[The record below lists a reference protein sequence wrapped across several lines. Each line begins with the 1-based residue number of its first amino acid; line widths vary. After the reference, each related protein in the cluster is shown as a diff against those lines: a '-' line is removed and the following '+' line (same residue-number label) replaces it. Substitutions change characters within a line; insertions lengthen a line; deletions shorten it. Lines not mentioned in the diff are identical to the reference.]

1 MKFKIYVR
9 SLLTLALAALLA
21 ACGSGKSSTSSGS
34 NATPAV
40 PQLNGTFVF
49 SASGSDPADGSYFV
63 AGSFT
68 ADGKGGLTGIE
79 DLNLGSGVDSN
90 VPFTGTYLIDSAGN
104 VAVTVSDGT
113 GIPTFFTFPMPSG
126 SAAAK
131 VSYDG
136 TGTGT
141 VQSQSTSAFSNIGT
155 FAFTLNGQGEGT
167 VTGSGSFTTNAAGS
181 FTAGSENFSDGAFAR
196 TSSALS
202 GTLSPVFSGGR
213 GTAVIGSEL
222 FSYYAISQNQIV
234 LAGLEDSALI
244 YGTATKQ

>member
-1 MKFKIYVR
+1 MKLNLFLR
-9 SLLTLALAALLA
+9 SVVVLMISGLLA
-21 ACGSGKSSTSSGS
+21 ACGGGS
-34 NATPAV
+34 NNATPGGNATPAV
-40 PQLNGTFVF
+40 AQLNGAFVF
-49 SASGSDPADGSYFV
+49 SANGNDPADGSYFV

-104 VAVTVSDGT
+104 AAVTISDGT

-141 VQSQSTSAFSNIGT
+141 VQSQSTSAFSNVGT
-155 FAFTLNGQGEGT
+155 F
-167 VTGSGSFTTNAAGS
+167 
-181 FTAGSENFSDGAFAR
+181 
-196 TSSALS
+196 
-202 GTLSPVFSGGR
+202 
-213 GTAVIGSEL
+213 
-222 FSYYAISQNQIV
+222 
-234 LAGLEDSALI
+234 
-244 YGTATKQ
+244 

>member
-9 SLLTLALAALLA
+9 SLLTVALAALLA

-113 GIPTFFTFPMPSG
+113 GIPT
-126 SAAAK
+126 
-131 VSYDG
+131 
-136 TGTGT
+136 
-141 VQSQSTSAFSNIGT
+141 
-155 FAFTLNGQGEGT
+155 

>member
-1 MKFKIYVR
+1 MKFKPSFCSIAV
-9 SLLTLALAALLA
+9 LAIAGLFSS
-21 ACGSGKSSTSSGS
+21 CGGGNNNNSQSG
-34 NATPAV
+34 NAIPATK
-40 PQLNGTFVF
+40 LNGTFVF
-49 SASGSDPADGSYFV
+49 SANGSDPADGSYFV

-141 VQSQSTSAFSNIGT
+141 VQSQSTSAFSNLGT
-155 FAFTLNGQGEGT
+155 VAFRLNGQGE
-167 VTGSGSFTTNAAGS
+167 
-181 FTAGSENFSDGAFAR
+181 
-196 TSSALS
+196 
-202 GTLSPVFSGGR
+202 
-213 GTAVIGSEL
+213 
-222 FSYYAISQNQIV
+222 
-234 LAGLEDSALI
+234 
-244 YGTATKQ
+244 AT